1 MLLPVLSLA
10 YDTDSKQTRE
20 RTQTLFRHCNAAGG
34 RLPAAIEVFS
44 GGQCGLRLQGDA
56 DGDADTARLRRRCG
70 SGGGVYRELLAP
82 DFSPDAGS
90 ASQRSGAG
98 S

>member
-44 GGQCGLRLQGDA
+44 GGQCGLRLQAMPMAMELEGA
-56 DGDADTARLRRRCG
+56 VGAITVSLR
-70 SGGGVYRELLAP
+70 
-82 DFSPDAGS
+82 
-90 ASQRSGAG
+90 
-98 S
+98 